1 VLGASDALRREADM
15 LRGEIDAFLNNM
27 RAA

>member
-1 VLGASDALRREADM
+1 VLAASGELRREADL
-15 LRGEIDAFLNNM
+15 LRGEIDAFLSSI